1 MANVA
6 TPAPAPTAPQLDAEG
21 LERGVG
27 FLGLLW
33 ASETSIIGS
42 GWLFGALGAAVLAGP
57 SAIIGWVLGSVI
69 ILVLAL
75 VHAELGGLFP
85 VSGGTSRFPHYAFG
99 SFAGATF
106 GWASY
111 LQAASVAP
119 IEVLAAVQYLS
130 TAHWAR
136 NFFVANAA
144 AGGAGGTLH
153 GWGYLAAGILLVL
166 FVIINIVGIRYFAR
180 INNAITTWKVAIPV
194 VTILILLIGH
204 FHSSNFGHAAGGF
217 FTSTSAFKNILL
229 TLPAGIIFSLLGFEQ
244 AVQLGGES
252 RNPGRDL
259 PRAVILS
266 IVIGAIVY
274 ILIQLAFIGAMKP
287 SVLAANGG
295 WVGLA
300 TSKSAIATK
309 LSAGPFFTLVSI
321 AGISWLATVLR
332 IDAVVSPGGTGL
344 MYETASARLSF
355 GLSRNGFVPT
365 AFESVSAS
373 KVPVFGVLIAT
384 LVGILFLLPFPSW
397 AKLVGIVTSAS
408 VFMYA
413 GAPVALGALRR
424 QKPDLPR
431 TYRLPAAH
439 IVAPL
444 AFAGAGWVILFSGWQ
459 TYSTLVVALLLGYAL
474 IWLSYA
480 FKLNPRAPAMDWI
493 AAPWIIGWII
503 GMGIIAYISPFGPG
517 GIIGGIGFF
526 KHWLDQGGTDPAHLG
541 PNASVY
547 WSIVISGVWS
557 LIVYYWAVAT
567 RLPAHKVDE
576 YVKDVYPPAVAE

>member
-1 MANVA
+1 MAVS
-6 TPAPAPTAPQLDAEG
+6 APPVERSPELESEG
-21 LERGVG
+21 LDRGVG

-33 ASETSIIGS
+33 SSETSIIGS

-57 SAIIGWVLGSVI
+57 SAIIGWVIGSVI

-106 GWASY
+106 GWSSY

-136 NFFVANAA
+136 NFYVSHSN
-144 AGGAGGTLH
+144 GGGTLH
-153 GWGYLAAGILLVL
+153 GWGYLAAGILMLL
-166 FVIINIVGIRYFAR
+166 FVLINLFGIRFFAK

-217 FTSTSAFKNILL
+217 FTSHDAVKNILL

-252 RNPGRDL
+252 ANPSRDL

-266 IVIGAIVY
+266 ILIGAAIY
-274 ILIQLAFIGAMKP
+274 ILLEVAFIGAMKP
-287 SVLAANGG
+287 SLLASQHG
-295 WVGLA
+295 WTNLGSTNTNPTVTQLN
-300 TSKSAIATK
+300 
-309 LSAGPFFTLVSI
+309 AGPFFTLASI

-332 IDAVVSPGGTGL
+332 VDAVISPGGTGL
-344 MYETASARLSF
+344 MYETSSARLSF
-355 GLSRNGFVPT
+355 GLSKNGYVPT
-365 AFESVSAS
+365 VFESVSRAR
-373 KVPVFGVLIAT
+373 VPVFGVIIAT

-397 AKLVGIVTSAS
+397 SKLVGIVTSAS
-408 VFMYA
+408 VLMYA

-431 TYRLPAAH
+431 SYRLPAGH
-439 IVAPL
+439 ILAPL
-444 AFAGAGWVILFSGWQ
+444 AFVGANWIILFSGWQ
-459 TYSTLVVALLLGYAL
+459 TYTTLIVAMLIGYGL
-474 IWLSYA
+474 IAISYA
-480 FKLNPRAPAMDWI
+480 AKLNPRAPAMDWQSGY
-493 AAPWIIGWII
+493 WIIAWLI
-503 GMGIIAYISPFGPG
+503 GMGVITYISSFGAG
-517 GIIGGIGFF
+517 GIIGGIGVF
-526 KHWLDQGGTDPAHLG
+526 KNVLNQGGNDPLG
-541 PNASVY
+541 LGSNGALYGSLA
-547 WSIVISGVWS
+547 ISAAFS
-557 LIVYYWAVAT
+557 LIVYAWAVAT
-567 RLPAHKVDE
+567 RLPEHRVDE
-576 YVKDVYPPAVAE
+576 YVREVYPPPVID

>member
-1 MANVA
+1 MATVA
-6 TPAPAPTAPQLDAEG
+6 PAPAPAPQLEAEG
-21 LERGVG
+21 LNREVG

-57 SAIIGWVLGSVI
+57 SAIFGWVLGSVI
-69 ILVLAL
+69 ILLLAL

-119 IEVLAAVQYLS
+119 IEVLAAIQYLS

-136 NFFVANAA
+136 NFFKASAS

-153 GWGYLAAGILLVL
+153 GWGYLAAAILLLL
-166 FVIINIVGIRYFAR
+166 FVIINIVGIRLFAR

-204 FHSSNFGHAAGGF
+204 FHGSNFGHAAGGF
-217 FTSTSAFKNILL
+217 FTSKDAFKNILL

-266 IVIGAIVY
+266 ILIGAAVY
-274 ILIQLAFIGAMKP
+274 ILLQVAFIGSMKP
-287 SVLAANGG
+287 SVLAHNGG
-295 WVGLA
+295 WLGLG
-300 TSKSAIATK
+300 TSSSTVAGDLAK
-309 LSAGPFFTLVSI
+309 GPFFTLVSI

-332 IDAVVSPGGTGL
+332 IDAVISPGGTGL

-365 AFESVSAS
+365 AFESVNAS
-373 KVPVFGVLIAT
+373 RVPVFGVIIAT
-384 LVGILFLLPFPSW
+384 LVGVLFLLPFPSW

-424 QKPDLPR
+424 QKPNLPR
-431 TYRLPAAH
+431 TYRLPAGGFL
-439 IVAPL
+439 APL
-444 AFAGAGWVILFSGWQ
+444 SFVGAGWVILWSGWQ
-459 TYSTLVVALLLGYAL
+459 TYSTLVVALLIGYAL
-474 IWLSYA
+474 IWLSYV
-480 FKLNPRAPAMDWI
+480 FKLNPRAPAMDWQ

-503 GMGIIAYISPFGPG
+503 GMGVVSYISSFGAG

-526 KHWLDQGGTDPAHLG
+526 KHWLDQGGNDPLSIGA
-541 PNASVY
+541 NSVY
-547 WSIVISGVWS
+547 WSIVFSAVVS
-557 LIVYYWAVAT
+557 LIVYYWAIFT
-567 RLPAHKVDE
+567 RLPEHKVDE
-576 YVKDVYPPAVAE
+576 YVADVYPPAVAE

>member
-1 MANVA
+1 
-6 TPAPAPTAPQLDAEG
+6 
-21 LERGVG
+21 
-27 FLGLLW
+27 
-33 ASETSIIGS
+33 
-42 GWLFGALGAAVLAGP
+42 
-57 SAIIGWVLGSVI
+57 VI

-119 IEVLAAVQYLS
+119 IEVLAAIQYLS

-153 GWGYLAAGILLVL
+153 GWGYLAAAILLLL

-204 FHSSNFGHAAGGF
+204 FHGSNFGHAAGGF
-217 FTSTSAFKNILL
+217 FTSKDAFKNILL

-266 IVIGAIVY
+266 IIIGSIVY
-274 ILIQLAFIGAMKP
+274 ILLQVAFIGSMKP
-287 SVLAANGG
+287 SVLAHNGG
-295 WVGLA
+295 WLGLG
-300 TSKSAIATK
+300 SSSSAVAGELAK
-309 LSAGPFFTLVSI
+309 GPFFTLVSI
-321 AGISWLATVLR
+321 AGIAWLATVLR
-332 IDAVVSPGGTGL
+332 IDAVISPGGTGL
-344 MYETASARLSF
+344 MYETASARLTF
-355 GLSRNGFVPT
+355 GLSKNGFVPT
-365 AFESVSAS
+365 AFERVSAAR
-373 KVPVFGVLIAT
+373 VPVFGVIVAT
-384 LVGILFLLPFPSW
+384 LVGVLFLLPFPSW

-424 QKPDLPR
+424 QKPNLPR
-431 TYRLPAAH
+431 TYRLPAGE
-439 IVAPL
+439 ILAPV
-444 AFAGAGWVILFSGWQ
+444 AFAGANLVILWSGWQ
-459 TYSTLVVALLLGYAL
+459 TYSTLVVALLIGYAL

-480 FKLNPRAPAMDWI
+480 LKLNPRAPAMDWQ
-493 AAPWIIGWII
+493 AAPWIIGWIV
-503 GMGIIAYISPFGPG
+503 GMGVISYVSSFGAG
-517 GIIGGIGFF
+517 GIIGGIGPFA
-526 KHWLDQGGTDPAHLG
+526 HVLDQGGNDPAHLG
-541 PNASVY
+541 ANSVY
-547 WSIVISGVWS
+547 WSIVMSIVFS
-557 LIVYYWAVAT
+557 LIIYAWAIMT
-567 RLPAHKVDE
+567 RLPDHKVDE
-576 YVKDVYPPAVAE
+576 YVRDVYPPEVAGE

>member
-1 MANVA
+1 
-6 TPAPAPTAPQLDAEG
+6 
-21 LERGVG
+21 
-27 FLGLLW
+27 LL
-33 ASETSIIGS
+33 
-42 GWLFGALGAAVLAGP
+42 GALGAAVIAGP
-57 SAIIGWVLGSVI
+57 SSIIGWVVASMIVI
-69 ILVLAL
+69 LLAL
-75 VHAELGGLFP
+75 VHAELGSIFP

-119 IEVLAAVQYLS
+119 IEVLAAIQYLS

-136 NFFVANAA
+136 NFFVANAS

-153 GWGYLAAGILLVL
+153 GWGYLAAAILLLL
-166 FVIINIVGIRYFAR
+166 FVIINIVGIRLFAR

-204 FHSSNFGHAAGGF
+204 FHGSNFGHAGGGF
-217 FTSTSAFKNILL
+217 FTSKDAFKNILL

-266 IVIGAIVY
+266 ILIGAAVY
-274 ILIQLAFIGAMKP
+274 ILLQVAFIGAMKP
-287 SVLAANGG
+287 SVLAHNGG
-295 WVGLA
+295 WLGLGSA
-300 TSKSAIATK
+300 KSSVAADLAK
-309 LSAGPFFTLVSI
+309 GPFFTLVSI

-332 IDAVVSPGGTGL
+332 IDAVISPGGTGL
-344 MYETASARLSF
+344 MYTTASARLSF
-355 GLSRNGFVPT
+355 GMSKNGFVPT
-365 AFESVSAS
+365 AFESVNAS
-373 KVPVFGVLIAT
+373 RVPVFGVILAT
-384 LVGILFLLPFPSW
+384 LVGVLFLLPFPSW

-431 TYRLPAAH
+431 TYRLPAAG
-439 IVAPL
+439 ILAPL
-444 AFAGAGWVILFSGWQ
+444 SFVGAGWVILWSGWQ

-474 IWLSYA
+474 IWLSFA
-480 FKLNPRAPAMDWI
+480 LKLNPRAPALDWQ

-503 GMGIIAYISPFGPG
+503 GMGVVSYISSFGAG
-517 GIIGGIGFF
+517 GIIGGIGPFN
-526 KHWLDQGGTDPAHLG
+526 HVLDQGGNDPLSIGA
-541 PNASVY
+541 NAVY
-547 WSIVISGVWS
+547 WSIAFSAVVS
-557 LIVYYWAVAT
+557 LIIYYWAIAT
-567 RLPAHKVDE
+567 RLPDHKVDE
-576 YVKDVYPPAVAE
+576 YVRDVYPPSVAEG